1 MAEPGLMKNLLSI
14 SNVSNL
20 CVWPVIRMSTSSC
33 RCSIPSDSRSPHGT
47 TCVRVRKTPTKQASS
62 QAPPRQCLGVA
73 LALAVWRSAVGGRHE
88 PDGHGRD
95 RYGTSPASR
104 PWTRDSS
111 RSTSTTRY
119 TCEHPLAWGHSIAAS
134 YVGVC
139 GYLVK
144 VATDHLHV
152 GRQRLE
158 VVEDLLGAQ
167 VADAQDVL
175 DLVRHLRSRQLTHQH
190 TNHTSLSREFKLAR
204 AFVDNGVGDGC
215 CWARSI
221 PEAS

>member
-1 MAEPGLMKNLLSI
+1 
-14 SNVSNL
+14 
-20 CVWPVIRMSTSSC
+20 
-33 RCSIPSDSRSPHGT
+33 
-47 TCVRVRKTPTKQASS
+47 
-62 QAPPRQCLGVA
+62 
-73 LALAVWRSAVGGRHE
+73 
-88 PDGHGRD
+88 
-95 RYGTSPASR
+95 
-104 PWTRDSS
+104 
-111 RSTSTTRY
+111 
-119 TCEHPLAWGHSIAAS
+119 
-134 YVGVC
+134 VGVC